1 MKHAIHALVVAVVA
15 HAGLLVS
22 DLPEPPHAAERAS
35 RTIATVTPFPAEANL
50 TSATDIQSIVVQAQW
65 TDGITNDVSDAAMI
79 WVDNPNLVRVRGR
92 TLIPRA
98 DGETVVR
105 IAYKGHEVSMPV
117 RVKNAGTERPV
128 SFRLDVMA
136 VLSKVGCNSGTC
148 HGSASGK
155 DGFGLSLFGFDPAG
169 DYTRITREVPGRRVN
184 LARPSDSLIVQK
196 GLGKVAHTGGRLFE
210 EGSEAHE
217 TMVRW
222 LEAGA
227 PDDPKDIP
235 RVVGIDLM
243 PKQAVIESGDVHN
256 LTVRARY
263 SDGTDRD
270 VTNLTTFITSNETSA
285 SVDEKGT
292 VTAKERGEAF
302 LMARFDAFTVG
313 SQFIVIPPDIAY
325 EWPDIKPYNV
335 IDELVFAK
343 LQKLRMV
350 PSGVCSDVEF
360 LRRAT
365 IDITGRLP
373 SADEFRAFVADPDPH
388 KRAKLIDRLVEK
400 KEFVELWV
408 MKFAELLQIR
418 SGGNQ
423 GISYKAT
430 VLYYN
435 WLQEKLANNVPMNE
449 IARELLSADGGTF
462 RNPATNF
469 YQLERDTKKLTENIA
484 QVFMGMRI
492 QCAQCHNH
500 PFDRWTMDDYYGFV
514 SFFSQI
520 GRKRAEDPRETIVY
534 NRGGGDVRHPVGNR
548 VMAPKF
554 LGGEVPDVKG
564 KDRRKVLASWLASP
578 KNPYFATNLSN
589 IVWAHFMGRG
599 VVDPV
604 DDVRVSN
611 PSVNPE
617 LLAELG
623 KRFTDYGYD
632 FKKLVKD
639 ICNSR
644 TYQLETRTNASND
657 GDDKNF
663 AHALVRRVRAEV
675 LFDMI
680 SQVTETTGANKFR
693 GLPKGARAV
702 QIADGAVSSYFLTTF
717 GRASR
722 ETVCSCEVKMEP
734 NLSQALHLMNG
745 TTVAQKVGNGG
756 LVKKWIDEKWPT
768 EKIIEEL
775 YIRCLT
781 RTPTATEVERL
792 VATVREASDPTEA
805 LADLF
810 WAVLN
815 SREFMFNH

>member
-22 DLPEPPHAAERAS
+22 DLPEPPHAAELAS
-35 RTIATVTPFPAEANL
+35 RTIASVTPFPAEANL

-256 LTVRARY
+256 LNVRARY

-360 LRRAT
+360 LRRST

-554 LGGEVPDVKG
+554 LGGEVPDVEG

-611 PSVNPE
+611 PAANPE

-781 RTPTATEVERL
+781 RTPTPAEVERL